1 MSDQSNTNRVT
12 ELERRLRGLI
22 EECRVHREVT
32 QVLRRELIKTQEKV
46 RLLEAA
52 LLAPTGKNKRPT
64 D

>member
-52 LLAPTGKNKRPT
+52 LLISPRGLKRPA